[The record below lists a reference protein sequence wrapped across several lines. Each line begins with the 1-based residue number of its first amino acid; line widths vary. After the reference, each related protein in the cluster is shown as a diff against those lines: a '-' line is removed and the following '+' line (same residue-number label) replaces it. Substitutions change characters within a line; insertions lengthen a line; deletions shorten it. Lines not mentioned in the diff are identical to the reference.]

1 MSRRPPSLG
10 VACKQWLP
18 GNWVSTRGQLGLHT
32 ANRAIAQPPKNCRC
46 GCTAAVKNVNVPKQL
61 EVAGQVGQEMTGA

>member
-18 GNWVSTRGQLGLHT
+18 GNGVSTRGQLGLHT
-32 ANRAIAQPPKNCRC
+32 ANRAIAQPPK
-46 GCTAAVKNVNVPKQL
+46 TAVVGAQQL
-61 EVAGQVGQEMTGA
+61 SKT